1 MMFFEHLESLKVE
14 PFPSQTREVGT
25 LTDPVVVISLG
36 QRAGLSAAMKELEAI
51 VGRWEPHPAVA
62 FGGD

>member
-1 MMFFEHLESLKVE
+1 M
-14 PFPSQTREVGT
+14 GT